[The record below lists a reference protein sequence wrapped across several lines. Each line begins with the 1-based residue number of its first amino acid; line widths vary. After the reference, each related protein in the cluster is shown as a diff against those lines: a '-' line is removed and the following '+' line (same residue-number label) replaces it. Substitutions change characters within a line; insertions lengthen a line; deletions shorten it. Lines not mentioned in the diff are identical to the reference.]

1 MSDSSLP
8 QYPSGRSLVGR
19 RNGNSA
25 AARLGYLGLGLLAN
39 TIIWGGAIA
48 YLSFAPK
55 DYKSEWGIKVL
66 STARDVDVALPDGW
80 RASAVSG
87 NDKKLTAEDP
97 RSDYVFLVQSSDLIK
112 EAADQVG
119 VAVED
124 FGEPTI
130 TTNSQSS
137 IIEFVIEGETPEL
150 AQKKAR
156 ALYVV
161 LDRRIAQLRKAEL
174 VRRDRDTKE
183 SLEAAKAQVETAQS
197 ALSAYQAT
205 SGLSSE
211 SQIEDLAV
219 GIEQLRREYAQ
230 SVAREKGLRSRV
242 AQLSEDINESS
253 AGAADAYRLQGDPV
267 YQSQF
272 QEYGTVAAAYADIS
286 AQLGDRHPQVVA
298 KRAELEGL
306 EAAVESR
313 GSFLLGRPV
322 DQSVLTQ
329 LAPVGLDPRVEA
341 SRGELFQSAVA
352 NRADQVGL
360 QSQTEELANQM
371 AGLENR
377 LLRLSQEKVK
387 IDRLRRDLQTAEA
400 LFASSVTKL
409 NLNENDIYSIYPPIQ
424 LATEPTLPED
434 DKYISPSPT
443 MAIVGALA
451 GSFLVTT
458 GLLLLWVNT
467 RAPEDEFETADFPF
481 RT

>member
-1 MSDSSLP
+1 
-8 QYPSGRSLVGR
+8 
-19 RNGNSA
+19 
-25 AARLGYLGLGLLAN
+25 
-39 TIIWGGAIA
+39 
-48 YLSFAPK
+48 
-55 DYKSEWGIKVL
+55 
-66 STARDVDVALPDGW
+66 
-80 RASAVSG
+80 
-87 NDKKLTAEDP
+87 
-97 RSDYVFLVQSSDLIK
+97 
-112 EAADQVG
+112 
-119 VAVED
+119 
-124 FGEPTI
+124 
-130 TTNSQSS
+130 
-137 IIEFVIEGETPEL
+137 
-150 AQKKAR
+150 
-156 ALYVV
+156 
-161 LDRRIAQLRKAEL
+161 
-174 VRRDRDTKE
+174 
-183 SLEAAKAQVETAQS
+183 
-197 ALSAYQAT
+197 QAT

-377 LLRLSQEKVK
+377 LSRLSQEKVK